1 MTATA
6 ESGTL
11 RVPRSINGIE
21 QALTY
26 EERAGFYAELGP
38 VEDPVER
45 EAVIGAWWLRAMS
58 AAYGSDRAGFRAAV
72 APVLAA
78 GRSERVGAAAA

>member
-21 QALTY
+21 RALAH
-26 EERAGFYAELGP
+26 EERARFHGELGP
-38 VEDPVER
+38 LEDPVER
-45 EAVIGAWWLRAMS
+45 EAVIGAWWLRAVS

-78 GRSERVGAAAA
+78 GRAERAAA